1 MNAPRVPGC
10 NVFRGCAIVPAMK
23 PFLVDRAHYERQDAR
38 TPEGLRALCA
48 FNRINALGCIQA
60 ARHGWLGATFSV
72 AEILTTLYFRLGER
86 NVVLSKGHAAPM
98 QYACLHGVGLLG
110 RERLLRYKDGPD
122 GLPAH
127 VERGTPGIPFT
138 TGSLGQALS
147 RAAGLALDRPGE
159 RFFVVLGDGELQE
172 GQCFEALQNVVYR
185 DLRHVRTVIDAN
197 GFQTELPVERLKHL
211 PDPRK
216 VFEGLGLEVR
226 EVDGHD
232 GEALAA
238 AFDAPA
244 GRPVVVWARTR
255 KAGGTDLLPPED
267 GRQPWHSR
275 VPDEALYARL
285 VEEQVARSGSAE
297 LRAEW
302 ERHPRDAA
310 PARPATPPPEPST
323 RDGFARRLEALLDER
338 PDLEV
343 LDADLAQSCGLER
356 IARRGRQFH
365 ELGIAEQDLVSF
377 AGGRA
382 LAGRLPVVHTYAAF
396 FRRALDQ
403 LFVNQIDR
411 LKVIYA
417 GHYAGL
423 CYFTDGKTHQATN
436 DLSLMLALPDLWVVE
451 PPDAHHAAALLDW
464 AVAGADRA
472 VYFRLRRTPLA
483 LGLPRETVR
492 PDRPLVLGDDLRR
505 CFWTIGPVSTRLALE
520 ARATPAFAG
529 FGVIVQ
535 SVLRGPLDLEH
546 LRALLRGMEEIVTV
560 EEDLAPGAL
569 HAFVADVCRR
579 LECAPRLSGK
589 SIDRWGASF
598 RTLDACLDHFAF
610 RPEGLLTRPRR

>member
-1 MNAPRVPGC
+1 MR
-10 NVFRGCAIVPAMK
+10 
-23 PFLVDRAHYERQDAR
+23 PFLVDRSHYERQDAR

-48 FNRINALGCIQA
+48 FNRVNALACIQA

-98 QYACLHGVGLLG
+98 QYACLYGAGLL
-110 RERLLRYKDGPD
+110 ERDLLLRYKDGPD

-127 VERGTPGIPFT
+127 TERGTPGVLLT

-147 RAAGLALDRPGE
+147 RTAGLALERPHE

-185 DLRHVRTVIDAN
+185 GLRNVRTVIDAN

-211 PDPRK
+211 PEPRK

-226 EVDGHD
+226 DVDGHD
-232 GEALAA
+232 PEALAA
-238 AFDAPA
+238 ALDAPA
-244 GRPVVVWARTR
+244 DRPVVVWARTR
-255 KAGGTDLLPPED
+255 KAGGTDLLAPEGD
-267 GRQPWHSR
+267 RQPWHSR
-275 VPDEALYARL
+275 VPDEALYWRI
-285 VEEQVARSGSAE
+285 VEEQVGRSGSAE
-297 LRAEW
+297 LRVEL
-302 ERHPRDAA
+302 ERHPRAVA
-310 PARPATPPPEPST
+310 PSRPATPPPEPST
-323 RDGFARRLEALLDER
+323 RDGFTRRLEALLDAR
-338 PDLEV
+338 PELEV
-343 LDADLAQSCGLER
+343 LDADLAKSCGLER
-356 IARRGRQFH
+356 IAERGRQFH

-382 LAGRLPVVHTYAAF
+382 LVGKLPVVHTYAAF
-396 FRRALDQ
+396 FRRAIDQ
-403 LFVNQIDR
+403 IFVNQIDR

-436 DLSLMLALPDLWVVE
+436 DLSLMLALPDLWVAE

-464 AVAGADRA
+464 AVQEADRA

-492 PDRPLVLGDDLRR
+492 PDRPLVLGEDLRR

-520 ARATPAFAG
+520 ARKTAAFAG
-529 FGVIVQ
+529 WGVIVQ
-535 SVLRGPLDLEH
+535 SVLRGPCDLEH
-546 LRALLRGMEEIVTV
+546 LRALLRGTEEIVTI
-560 EEDLAPGAL
+560 EEDLSPGAL
-569 HAFVADVCRR
+569 HAFVARICRE
-579 LECAPRLSGK
+579 LGLAPRLSGR

-598 RTLDACLDHFAF
+598 RTLEACLDHFGF
-610 RPEGLLTRPRR
+610 RPEGLVNPPRR